1 MLSDQR
7 YLLKFIAAATLSF
20 FIGSVHGVL
29 QVMGPVRA
37 WLDSIGSPYG
47 GPGHMID
54 PLAHAHINLIG
65 GVMIL
70 AMATTYYLLSVIAGK
85 QLVSQR
91 MANTSFWWTCVGSYS
106 FYTVLIVFG
115 VWEGHL
121 LLIESPDMER
131 VHSIASPLIG
141 ISATIMGIGLWIF
154 LANVFFALKIA
165 YTKDDKKL
173 PLS

>member
-7 YLLKFIAAATLSF
+7 YLLKFIAASTLSF

-70 AMATTYYLLSVIAGK
+70 AMATTYYLLSIIAGK

-91 MANTSFWWTCVGSYS
+91 MANISFWWTCVGSYS

-115 VWEGHL
+115 AWEGHL
-121 LLIESPDMER
+121 LLIDSPDMER
-131 VHSIASPLIG
+131 VHGIAGPLIG
-141 ISATIMGIGLWIF
+141 ISATVMGIGLWIF
-154 LANVFFALKIA
+154 LANVFVALRSA
-165 YTKDDKKL
+165 YQHK
-173 PLS
+173 